1 MSCSRFE
8 LAMKFYP
15 ADFNDDHR
23 NEIATTIQDASG
35 DSDPRLTV
43 LDALNLAWAG
53 LRIRMRSLTKKA
65 WYPETREGI
74 ALGVPKSRVTAERK
88 AVPA

>member
-1 MSCSRFE
+1 
-8 LAMKFYP
+8 MKFYP

-53 LRIRMRSLTKKA
+53 LES
-65 WYPETREGI
+65 G
-74 ALGVPKSRVTAERK
+74 
-88 AVPA
+88 